1 MQDDF
6 NEAINYGNKVRVLL
20 EGFLKI
26 NFINSFLTEKHD
38 GVFDKGKIK
47 NLIETANREVELN
60 FSKLPFNKDNNCN
73 IENKD
78 MLLKKILR
86 IVKGLHLDSH
96 GSVMDFFSPY
106 KISLENV
113 QEFAKIAIN
122 AMKILNPYQTQS
134 YMGSVD
140 KTKNKE

>member
-1 MQDDF
+1 MLQ
-6 NEAINYGNKVRVLL
+6 
-20 EGFLKI
+20 
-26 NFINSFLTEKHD
+26 H
-38 GVFDKGKIK
+38 
-47 NLIETANREVELN
+47 LIETANGEVELN

-73 IENKD
+73 IENEEV
-78 MLLKKILR
+78 LRKKILH
-86 IVKGLHLDSH
+86 IAKGLHLDSY
-96 GSVMDFFSPY
+96 GSVVDFFSPY

-122 AMKILNPYQTQS
+122 VMKILNPYQTRS